1 MAIVKKVD
9 KKVKV
14 GIDETIKYQ
23 ILTYCF
29 FKKIQISNSDLMFLA
44 ELAKN
49 DGIELTRFC
58 SLLAD
63 KKIFKTTQSARNAVT
78 KAEKKTLIIKNGASR
93 KTVSISDKINVQ
105 TKGLVL
111 LDFKILGDESKEA

>member
-9 KKVKV
+9 KKIKV
-14 GIDETIKYQ
+14 SINDTIKYQ

-49 DGIELTRFC
+49 DGIELTNFC

-78 KAEKKTLIIKNGASR
+78 KAEKKTLIIKNGTSR
-93 KTVSISDKINVQ
+93 KTVNISDKINIQ

>member
-1 MAIVKKVD
+1 
-9 KKVKV
+9 
-14 GIDETIKYQ
+14 
-23 ILTYCF
+23 
-29 FKKIQISNSDLMFLA
+29 MFLA

-49 DGIELTRFC
+49 DGIELTSFC
-58 SLLAD
+58 SLLAE

-78 KAEKKTLIIKNGASR
+78 IAEKNTLIIKNGASR
-93 KTVSISDKINVQ
+93 KTVSISDEINVQ